1 MWFFRF
7 CFCVN
12 LESQYSHLFSFLT
25 FMDCSNM
32 HFQNP
37 ITSKNGVTR
46 VTFKWCFSFKNWHNI
61 FFSSVLVRT
70 SIIAITLIFHLH
82 EQMQYGSPDYVYK
95 KIYHHNYHIWMA
107 FFLHEL
113 KQNEVSIYLFEN
125 RCSCNAHIWM
135 VSFLHELKG
144 YVCSIAVS

>member
-113 KQNEVSIYLFEN
+113 KQCIFKILMLWKFSVTSITFEWFFTFIDWKN
-125 RCSCNAHIWM
+125 CE
-135 VSFLHELKG
+135 F
-144 YVCSIAVS
+144 